1 VDSKDNERI
10 MEARDELH
18 KVANADELSEVT
30 VLVFANKQDLANTM
44 SIAEMTDKLSL
55 ARLPQRDW
63 HIQSCSVLTGEG
75 LYEGLDWLS
84 TSLRN
89 A

>member
-1 VDSKDNERI
+1 

-18 KVANADELSEVT
+18 NVANADELREVT
-30 VLVFANKQDLANTM
+30 ALVFANKQDLDNTM

-63 HIQSCSVLTGEG
+63 HNQSCSAVTGEG
-75 LYEGLDWLS
+75 LYEGLD
-84 TSLRN
+84 
-89 A
+89 